1 MATADSKAVAQT
13 MPDRPKNGDEAS
25 EIVKEAVMNQTALM
39 ETKMSEIKMPDL
51 AGISADQ
58 LGQLSIAALTN
69 LAGMADAESPGM
81 MSQLSG
87 LKSSLSSK
95 DPIEALGQLKEW
107 AVMAQQIP
115 GAAAGIETTKGMVSA
130 WALKQGFDPSL
141 INPVLSALQA
151 GDLGRLA
158 AQAAKLSGTVD
169 LSDQ

>member
-1 MATADSKAVAQT
+1 M
-13 MPDRPKNGDEAS
+13 
-25 EIVKEAVMNQTALM
+25 
-39 ETKMSEIKMPDL
+39 
-51 AGISADQ
+51 
-58 LGQLSIAALTN
+58 
-69 LAGMADAESPGM
+69 
-81 MSQLSG
+81 
-87 LKSSLSSK
+87 
-95 DPIEALGQLKEW
+95 KEW

-115 GAAAGIETTKGMVSA
+115 VAAAGIEATKGMVSA

>member
-1 MATADSKAVAQT
+1 
-13 MPDRPKNGDEAS
+13 
-25 EIVKEAVMNQTALM
+25 MNQTALM

>member
-13 MPDRPKNGDEAS
+13 MPDRLKNGDEAS
-25 EIVKEAVMNQTALM
+25 EIVKEAVMNQTALV

-95 DPIEALGQLKEW
+95 DPIEA
-107 AVMAQQIP
+107 
-115 GAAAGIETTKGMVSA
+115 
-130 WALKQGFDPSL
+130 
-141 INPVLSALQA
+141 
-151 GDLGRLA
+151 
-158 AQAAKLSGTVD
+158 
-169 LSDQ
+169 

>member
-25 EIVKEAVMNQTALM
+25 EIVKEAVMNQTALV

-51 AGISADQ
+51 AGILADQ

-95 DPIEALGQLKEW
+95 DPI
-107 AVMAQQIP
+107 
-115 GAAAGIETTKGMVSA
+115 
-130 WALKQGFDPSL
+130 
-141 INPVLSALQA
+141 
-151 GDLGRLA
+151 
-158 AQAAKLSGTVD
+158 
-169 LSDQ
+169 